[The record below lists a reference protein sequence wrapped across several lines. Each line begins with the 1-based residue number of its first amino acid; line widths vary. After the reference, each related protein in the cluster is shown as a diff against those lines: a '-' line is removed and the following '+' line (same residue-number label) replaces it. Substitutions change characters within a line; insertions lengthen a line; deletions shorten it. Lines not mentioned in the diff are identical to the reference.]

1 MLVLVIILLQVVQL
15 VLLFKMRKGGIFVNV
30 TQKHVYI
37 PAPPKKR
44 KKPVQRIEEGEEY
57 DEY

>member
-1 MLVLVIILLQVVQL
+1 MLVFVIILLQVVQL
-15 VLLFKMRKGGIFVNV
+15 VLLFKMRKGGTFVYV

-44 KKPVQRIEEGEEY
+44 KKPVQQIEEDSDYEEY
-57 DEY
+57 